1 MKGQTTFYVQYNY
14 GPETFKGIKF
24 TDQQN
29 AYSELFTNFSDLI
42 GGGAW
47 VFKAR
52 TLARFEDPAIS
63 ADQLS
68 IGINGTIKPID
79 RLVIEPRFNH
89 FSLKD
94 TDGNELSSGYVF
106 RTRTEYQFTR
116 ELYFRLIVQYN
127 DFSQRLDIEP
137 LLTYKLNPFSVFF
150 IGSTHG
156 SVDNLNKGNFVQA
169 VRQYFMKFQ
178 YLFRI

>member
-1 MKGQTTFYVQYNY
+1 M
-14 GPETFKGIKF
+14 I
-24 TDQQN
+24 
-29 AYSELFTNFSDLI
+29 TNKT
-42 GGGAW
+42 W
-47 VFKAR
+47 WYCEKKA
-52 TLARFEDPAIS
+52 TIS

-68 IGINGTIKPID
+68 IGVNGTIKPID

-106 RTRTEYQFTR
+106 RTRTDYQFTR
-116 ELYFRLIVQYN
+116 ELFIRLVIQYN
-127 DFSQRLDIEP
+127 DFDQRLNFEP

-156 SVDNLNKGNFVQA
+156 SVDNFNNGNFVQA
-169 VRQYFMKFQ
+169 DRQFFMKFQ

>member
-1 MKGQTTFYVQYNY
+1 M
-14 GPETFKGIKF
+14 
-24 TDQQN
+24 
-29 AYSELFTNFSDLI
+29 YSELFTKFSDVI

-52 TLARFEDPAIS
+52 TLARFEDPIIS

-68 IGINGTIKPID
+68 IGVNGTIKPID

-89 FSLKD
+89 FSLKK
-94 TDGNELSSGYVF
+94 TNGEELSSGYVF
-106 RTRTEYQFTR
+106 RTRTDYQFTR
-116 ELYFRLIVQYN
+116 ELFIRLVVQYN
-127 DFSQRLDIEP
+127 DFSQRLNIEP

-156 SVDNLNKGNFVQA
+156 SVDNLNDGNFVQA
-169 VRQYFMKFQ
+169 DRQYFMKFQ